1 MLNIQKHIALGSG
14 DFIEVYTFR
23 CSPTFNLHAYIFL
36 LLREAQAINKQ
47 KLFQANTLLVGLK
60 SPLPKEHL

>member
-14 DFIEVYTFR
+14 DF
-23 CSPTFNLHAYIFL
+23 SPTYNLHAYIFL
-36 LLREAQAINKQ
+36 LRREAQAINKQ
-47 KLFQANTLLVGLK
+47 ELFQANTLLVGLK

>member
-14 DFIEVYTFR
+14 DF
-23 CSPTFNLHAYIFL
+23 SPTFNLHAYIFL
-36 LLREAQAINKQ
+36 LQREAQAINKQ

-60 SPLPKEHL
+60 SPLPKGNL